1 VPMKASRVSSGFTE
15 AEPRPS
21 DLSGPQPSGRATA
34 RPEADADDVVII
46 GAGPAGLTAA
56 FVLAGKG
63 RTSTV
68 LEADDTVGGISRTV
82 ERDGWRFDV
91 GGHRFF
97 TKVKTVEDLWH
108 EILPG
113 EELMVRP
120 RLSRIYYQGK
130 YYEYP
135 LKPLNALR
143 NLGLMESLRCAGSY
157 AWARVHPPQD
167 QSTFEGW
174 VAARF
179 GWRLYQH
186 FFKTYTEKVWGY
198 PGSELQADWAAQR
211 IKNLNLLN
219 AVTSALFPK
228 KGQSEITTLID
239 RFEYPRLGPG
249 MMWER
254 CRERVEAAGS
264 KVLLEA
270 SVTRIRCRDGRA
282 VSVES
287 VTDGATTA
295 HHCSAVISS
304 MPLSALVR
312 ALDPA
317 PPDDV
322 LAAADDLH
330 YRDHITVALVVPEE
344 ASFPDN
350 WVYVHDPS
358 VKMGRIQNFGRW
370 SPYMVKDGSA
380 CLGLEYFVF
389 EGDKMWSMA
398 DDDLVELGKAELGR
412 LGLVDPAAIG
422 AGYVVRMPKA
432 YPYYDADY
440 ARNVETLRKWLEVNV
455 ANVHPVGRNGMHRY
469 NNQDHSM
476 YTAMLTVENIMG
488 ASHDVWSVNVE
499 EEYHEQMKPGEAD
512 GPTSERSGR
521 AAPVLPKRAR

>member
-1 VPMKASRVSSGFTE
+1 MPMKATRVSPGLTE
-15 AEPRPS
+15 AEPRSS
-21 DLSGPQPSGRATA
+21 DRSGPQPAGRATA
-34 RPEADADDVVII
+34 GPGADADDVVII

-97 TKVKTVEDLWH
+97 TKVKAVEDLWH

-143 NLGLMESLRCAGSY
+143 NLGAGGVASLRGRPMRGRACT
-157 AWARVHPPQD
+157 RLED

-228 KGQSEITTLID
+228 KGQREITTLID
-239 RFEYPRLGPG
+239 QFEYPRLGPG

-254 CRERVEAAGS
+254 CCEMVEAAGS

-270 SVTRIRCRDGRA
+270 SVTRIRCRDGQSGIGRVRDRRCHHRAPLQRRHIVDAA
-282 VSVES
+282 VS
-287 VTDGATTA
+287 A
-295 HHCSAVISS
+295 
-304 MPLSALVR
+304 
-312 ALDPA
+312 
-317 PPDDV
+317 
-322 LAAADDLH
+322 
-330 YRDHITVALVVPEE
+330 
-344 ASFPDN
+344 
-350 WVYVHDPS
+350 
-358 VKMGRIQNFGRW
+358 
-370 SPYMVKDGSA
+370 
-380 CLGLEYFVF
+380 
-389 EGDKMWSMA
+389 
-398 DDDLVELGKAELGR
+398 
-412 LGLVDPAAIG
+412 
-422 AGYVVRMPKA
+422 
-432 YPYYDADY
+432 
-440 ARNVETLRKWLEVNV
+440 
-455 ANVHPVGRNGMHRY
+455 
-469 NNQDHSM
+469 
-476 YTAMLTVENIMG
+476 G
-488 ASHDVWSVNVE
+488 ASARPRTAGRG
-499 EEYHEQMKPGEAD
+499 PGGRRRPALP
-512 GPTSERSGR
+512 GPHHRGPGR
-521 AAPVLPKRAR
+521 PRRG

>member
-1 VPMKASRVSSGFTE
+1 MPVKATRVSQSLTE
-15 AEPRPS
+15 APVRPS
-21 DLSGPQPSGRATA
+21 DRSGTQPSGRSTGL
-34 RPEADADDVVII
+34 PDDADDVVII

-56 FVLAGKG
+56 YVLAGKG
-63 RTSTV
+63 KTSTV

-97 TKVKTVEDLWH
+97 TKVKAVEDLWH

-113 EELMVRP
+113 EELMLRP
-120 RLSRIYYQGK
+120 RMSRIYYQGK

-143 NLGLMESLRCAGSY
+143 NLGLLESLRCAASY
-157 AWARVHPPQD
+157 AWARVHPPED

-228 KGQSEITTLID
+228 KGQREITTLID
-239 RFEYPRLGPG
+239 QFEYPRLGPG
-249 MMWER
+249 MMWEQ
-254 CRERVEAAGS
+254 CCEKVEAAGS
-264 KVLLEA
+264 KVLMKA
-270 SVTRIRCRDGRA
+270 SGNPHPVRGRKSRRQSSPLPTAPRPSTDVPPSFRLCRCRPWSGPSTRPRRTRYWPPQTTCITGTTSRSPSSSPKRPASPTTGCTSTTPPSRWDGSRTLA
-282 VSVES
+282 VGPRTWSR
-287 VTDGATTA
+287 TGPPAWA
-295 HHCSAVISS
+295 WNILCSKGT
-304 MPLSALVR
+304 R
-312 ALDPA
+312 C
-317 PPDDV
+317 
-322 LAAADDLH
+322 
-330 YRDHITVALVVPEE
+330 
-344 ASFPDN
+344 
-350 WVYVHDPS
+350 
-358 VKMGRIQNFGRW
+358 GRW
-370 SPYMVKDGSA
+370 RTMIWSNSA
-380 CLGLEYFVF
+380 RL
-389 EGDKMWSMA
+389 SS
-398 DDDLVELGKAELGR
+398 GR
-412 LGLVDPAAIG
+412 LGLVDPSAIK

-455 ANVHPVGRNGMHRY
+455 ANVYPVGRNGMHRY

-499 EEYHEQMKPGEAD
+499 EEYHEQMTPGE
-512 GPTSERSGR
+512 
-521 AAPVLPKRAR
+521 V